1 MNYIE
6 NHGIEIQE
14 TSSPQPRPEIKGEY
28 RAGFVGLIGLPNAG
42 KSTLANTLIG
52 EKVSI
57 VTAKPQTTRQRVLG
71 ILSDPSSQIMFV
83 DGPGVIKS
91 HSGLNQFLMNEC
103 QSAMTESDVL
113 LAVLNLDCSQLESL
127 VAIADTCQAQNKP
140 WMVVI
145 TKMDFEKP
153 QRVAIL
159 RDHLQK
165 YQVPIVAVSALHQEE
180 GTRELVLPKIKD
192 LLPLAAAP
200 LYDPENYTTQTLREL
215 ASEIIREKC
224 FELLH
229 QEIPYGLAVR
239 MLKFV
244 ENQGAVVKIY
254 ADILVNKE
262 GHRAIVV
269 GRGGAQLK
277 RIGQEAR
284 HEMEKLLGRQV
295 YLELHVVA
303 KKNWMKNSSLLEEL
317 GYVSNRK

>member
-6 NHGIEIQE
+6 RHGIEIQE
-14 TSSPQPRPEIKGEY
+14 SLSPQAQQEIKTEY